1 MQDYQQRVQE
11 LYAEL
16 DDISSSRWR
25 VMAEIGKALYRG
37 HPSFLEQREF
47 SDLLPQIDAQN
58 EEIARIAATVERL
71 EEIAD
76 RIKVLSLDRAD
87 REEQREQL
95 QEELKPHY
103 RLIGETAF
111 RLFRENPL
119 IDNRYTEIFR
129 PLSENYDEVRQLE
142 RDLAALHGEQSKRP
156 FVERLMKR
164 GRDLLLKSR
173 IQAKQDKRDA
183 LHEEAGRQLAETE
196 FVGVIDDPDL
206 NEAAAPYE
214 EIRERINAIDEEMA
228 KIDREIRELNEE
240 QQEKSGGKRLQ
251 RAFSDLRE
259 SREER
264 EEEQEELFS
273 QLGRRFVESGLEDKD
288 LPEDVEPQQ
297 QELASLDEQ
306 EGKCRK
312 SIERLEAAIK
322 VQELRN
328 RIRQTEEEKERQQ
341 KKLERIQNSIEEL
354 EREVSSLQEEQERT
368 EKLRGP
374 EEELSKL

>member
-11 LYAEL
+11 LYSEL

-37 HPSFLEQREF
+37 HPSFLEKREF
-47 SDLLPQIDAQN
+47 SDLVPRIDAQSD
-58 EEIARIAATVERL
+58 EIARIAATVERL
-71 EEIAD
+71 EEIAE
-76 RIKVLSLDRAD
+76 RIKVLSLDRSD
-87 REEQREQL
+87 REEQRKQL
-95 QEELKPHY
+95 EEELKPHY

-111 RLFRENPL
+111 RIFRENPL

-173 IQAKQDKRDA
+173 IQAKQEKRDA
-183 LHEEAGRQLAETE
+183 LYEEAGRQLAETE
-196 FVGVIDDPDL
+196 FIGVIDDPDL

-214 EIRERINAIDEEMA
+214 EIRDRITAIDQEMA
-228 KIDREIRELNEE
+228 AIDREIRELNEE
-240 QQEKSGGKRLQ
+240 QQEKSNGKRLQ
-251 RAFSDLRE
+251 RAFSELRE
-259 SREER
+259 MRERREEA
-264 EEEQEELFS
+264 QEELFS
-273 QLGRRFVESGLEDKD
+273 QLGRRFVESGPEEKE
-288 LPEDVEPQQ
+288 LPEEIESHRR
-297 QELASLDEQ
+297 ELASLDEQ
-306 EGKCRK
+306 EGRCRK
-312 SIERLEAAIK
+312 AIERLEAAIK

-328 RIRQTEEEKERQQ
+328 RIRQTEEERERQR
-341 KKLERIQNSIEEL
+341 KKLERIQDSIEEL
-354 EREVSSLQEEQERT
+354 ERQASSLQQERERT